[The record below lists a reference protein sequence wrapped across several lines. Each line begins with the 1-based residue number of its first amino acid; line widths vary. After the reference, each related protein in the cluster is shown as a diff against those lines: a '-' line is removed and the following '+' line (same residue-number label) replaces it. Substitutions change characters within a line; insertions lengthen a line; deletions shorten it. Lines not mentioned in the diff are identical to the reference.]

1 MFKRA
6 NIFRILRLAAVL
18 LPLLFVLAAC
28 TGEDGPVNASNK
40 TDVELAEEHTK
51 GDISWVD
58 KEGNER
64 HGGCWQDKIL
74 TTLYEAMGTM
84 AMGLYEDITK
94 GALALEMVG
103 FGIWFML
110 RLMRFVSSITP
121 ENSGEVWNEVFKKIF
136 LCLFCGILASSTTGT
151 LYVLNTFIFP
161 IYNAFLE
168 FGGEILNTIGQD
180 QLNPDMNVDLWVLNF
195 KLSVAKP
202 TLCLPAAGANEATL
216 EGFPEGPLKMM
227 NCMICAL
234 NERLSIGNYISFR
247 IMRSGSFWMIV
258 NGLILLVTFMI
269 IRLSFVF
276 YLVDNVF
283 KFAVIVVMLPILVL
297 FYPFQKK
304 WAIFGVKTILSSAAF
319 MMGISIMIAISM
331 KALFEII
338 AQHPEIFSPG
348 TAAAGQAA
356 QNAGKA
362 AEKAMDSFSGVFLA
376 ILLLAFM
383 IVSTIKV
390 AKEVTSAMVDVKVD
404 DGFQQKL
411 LGIGLMIAGWFTGGA
426 AKALGKVAWM
436 QKMNEKYQKSYVG
449 RAIKRTRQ
457 VHSAVSKKLNKWAGR
472 Q

>member
-1 MFKRA
+1 
-6 NIFRILRLAAVL
+6 
-18 LPLLFVLAAC
+18 
-28 TGEDGPVNASNK
+28 
-40 TDVELAEEHTK
+40 
-51 GDISWVD
+51 
-58 KEGNER
+58 
-64 HGGCWQDKIL
+64 
-74 TTLYEAMGTM
+74 MGTM

-269 IRLSFVF
+269 IKLSFVF

>member
-1 MFKRA
+1 MWWNWS
-6 NIFRILRLAAVL
+6 NIGKILRMLVVLIPLAFAL
-18 LPLLFVLAAC
+18 
-28 TGEDGPVNASNK
+28 TGCADQDSPVNASGK
-40 TDVELAEEHTK
+40 TDEQLAEEHTK
-51 GDISWVD
+51 GEISWVD
-58 KEGNER
+58 KEGKER
-64 HGGCWQDKIL
+64 QGGCWQDKIL

-84 AMGLYEDITK
+84 AMGLYTDITQ

-168 FGGEILNTIGQD
+168 FGAEILNTVGHEFFDPNANGKI
-180 QLNPDMNVDLWVLNF
+180 MVLNAE
-195 KLSVAKP
+195 LTVAKP
-202 TLCLPAAGANEATL
+202 VLCFPASGANEATL
-216 EGFPEGPLKMM
+216 EGFPEGPLRMM

-247 IMRSGSFWMIV
+247 ILRVGSFSMIIV
-258 NGLILLVTFMI
+258 GIILLVVFMI
-269 IRLSFVF
+269 IKLSFVF

-319 MMGISIMIAISM
+319 MMGISIMIAVAM
-331 KALFEII
+331 KALLAII
-338 AQHPEIFSPG
+338 IQHQSLFNPG
-348 TAAAGQAA
+348 GGQ
-356 QNAGKA
+356 
-362 AEKAMDSFSGVFLA
+362 EAMEATEGGSGVFLA
-376 ILLLAFM
+376 LLLLAFM
-383 IVSTIKV
+383 IISTIKI
-390 AKEVTSAMVDVKVD
+390 AKEVTAAIVDVKID

-411 LGIGLMIAGWFTGGA
+411 LGLALMIAGWFTGGA
-426 AKALGKVAWM
+426 ASALGKMAWA
-436 QKMNEKYQKSYVG
+436 QKINEKYQKSYVG
-449 RAIKRTRQ
+449 QAINKTRQ
-457 VHSAVSKKLNKWAGR
+457 IQAAVSQKFNKWAGK
-472 Q
+472 

>member
-1 MFKRA
+1 M
-6 NIFRILRLAAVL
+6 
-18 LPLLFVLAAC
+18 
-28 TGEDGPVNASNK
+28 
-40 TDVELAEEHTK
+40 
-51 GDISWVD
+51 
-58 KEGNER
+58 
-64 HGGCWQDKIL
+64 
-74 TTLYEAMGTM
+74 
-84 AMGLYEDITK
+84 
-94 GALALEMVG
+94 EMVG

-269 IRLSFVF
+269 IKLSFVF

>member
-1 MFKRA
+1 
-6 NIFRILRLAAVL
+6 
-18 LPLLFVLAAC
+18 
-28 TGEDGPVNASNK
+28 
-40 TDVELAEEHTK
+40 
-51 GDISWVD
+51 
-58 KEGNER
+58 
-64 HGGCWQDKIL
+64 
-74 TTLYEAMGTM
+74 M

-269 IRLSFVF
+269 IKLSFVF

>member
-161 IYNAFLE
+161 IYN
-168 FGGEILNTIGQD
+168 GQD

-269 IRLSFVF
+269 IKLSFVF

>member
-1 MFKRA
+1 
-6 NIFRILRLAAVL
+6 
-18 LPLLFVLAAC
+18 
-28 TGEDGPVNASNK
+28 
-40 TDVELAEEHTK
+40 
-51 GDISWVD
+51 
-58 KEGNER
+58 
-64 HGGCWQDKIL
+64 
-74 TTLYEAMGTM
+74 
-84 AMGLYEDITK
+84 
-94 GALALEMVG
+94 
-103 FGIWFML
+103 
-110 RLMRFVSSITP
+110 MRFVSSITP

-269 IRLSFVF
+269 IKLSFVF

-383 IVSTIKV
+383 IVLPDT
-390 AKEVTSAMVDVKVD
+390 VT
-404 DGFQQKL
+404 
-411 LGIGLMIAGWFTGGA
+411 
-426 AKALGKVAWM
+426 
-436 QKMNEKYQKSYVG
+436 
-449 RAIKRTRQ
+449 
-457 VHSAVSKKLNKWAGR
+457 
-472 Q
+472 

>member
-136 LCLFCGILASSTTGT
+136 LFCGILASSTTGT

-269 IRLSFVF
+269 IKLSFVF

-319 MMGISIMIAISM
+319 MMGISIMIAM